1 MKLNL
6 TGPQALTLF
15 PTNKLELI
23 PVSAKS
29 SSYASPQAY
38 YCNADGVLK
47 LYLKGQE
54 YTFHDAAMIPSPTA
68 EACDTVNAEEHR
80 ALAERVETLEEK
92 MFCVYDKMYMPMRTA
107 FEDAHKEHGK

>member
-23 PVSAKS
+23 PVTAKS
-29 SSYASPQAY
+29 SSYATPQAY
-38 YCNADGVLK
+38 YCNNDGILK
-47 LYLKGQE
+47 LYIKGQE
-54 YTFHDAAMIPSPTA
+54 YTFHDAAMLPSPTA

-80 ALAERVETLEEK
+80 ALAARVEALEDK
-92 MFCVYDKMYMPMRTA
+92 MYSVYDKMYMPMRTA
-107 FEDAHKEHGK
+107 FEESHKGTDK

>member
-6 TGPQALTLF
+6 TGPQAFTLF
-15 PTNKLELI
+15 PTNKIELI

-38 YCNADGVLK
+38 YCNTDGVLK

-92 MFCVYDKMYMPMRTA
+92 MLCVYDKMYMPMRTA
-107 FEDAHKEHGK
+107 FEDAHKEPGK